1 MIPYNSS
8 TTGLLPEG
16 IRRREVG
23 VPSPGRGS
31 PASRFPRSAPIM
43 SLSVADVR
51 RIARLARLALSDEEA
66 VAAQTK
72 LSSVFGL
79 IERLQAVDTEGVEP
93 MTHPQPMT
101 LRLRADEV
109 TESDRRADFQAVAPA
124 VEQGLYLVPRVI
136 E

>member
-1 MIPYNSS
+1 
-8 TTGLLPEG
+8 
-16 IRRREVG
+16 
-23 VPSPGRGS
+23 
-31 PASRFPRSAPIM
+31 M

-66 VAAQTK
+66 VAAQAK
-72 LSSVFGL
+72 LGSVFGL
-79 IERLQAVDTEGVEP
+79 IEQLQAVDTEGVEP

>member
-1 MIPYNSS
+1 
-8 TTGLLPEG
+8 
-16 IRRREVG
+16 
-23 VPSPGRGS
+23 
-31 PASRFPRSAPIM
+31 M

-66 VAAQTK
+66 VAAQAK
-72 LSSVFGL
+72 LGSVFDL

-93 MTHPQPMT
+93 MTHPQPME
-101 LRLRADEV
+101 LRLRTDEV
-109 TESDRRADFQAVAPA
+109 TETDRRADFQAVAPA